1 MNAEQAGEQLV
12 DTFEKNLAWLMNVY
26 NQTTISLTLEELKS
40 FVKKHLTGVIDSS
53 KIYRSVDG
61 NIHFTALPVLSELD
75 VHSYECEKYTQLLT
89 IFLLLYSSDKYFLF
103 YQEAPSYQNGL
114 ILYYEVGFLNTF
126 IASSLM
132 DYDFRQHDS
141 IDFNSAYHPNQDLCK
156 YLMNI
161 YRTDIKLMIGG
172 TFPL

>member
-61 NIHFTALPVLSELD
+61 NIHFTALPVLPE
-75 VHSYECEKYTQLLT
+75 Y
-89 IFLLLYSSDKYFLF
+89 
-103 YQEAPSYQNGL
+103 NG
-114 ILYYEVGFLNTF
+114 IV
-126 IASSLM
+126 I
-132 DYDFRQHDS
+132 
-141 IDFNSAYHPNQDLCK
+141 
-156 YLMNI
+156 
-161 YRTDIKLMIGG
+161 
-172 TFPL
+172 